1 MWCTVSCA
9 TPLRQHL
16 PSRPGSHQHAVSG
29 SPGSQAVTLRHLSTT
44 SLAKVGRWRKLMMAF
59 IVPGLLTWSL
69 GIAEVS
75 LVPGRACANTWY
87 SSDAGGMPRSEEHTS
102 ELQSLMRI
110 SYAGFCLKKNKDTNL
125 LINHRHR

>member
-29 SPGSQAVTLRHLSTT
+29 SPGSQAVALRHLSTT
-44 SLAKVGRWRKLMMAF
+44 PLAKVGRWRELMMEF

-75 LVPGRACANTWY
+75 LLPGRVCANTWH
-87 SSDAGGMPRSEEHTS
+87 SSHAGGSTAART
-102 ELQSLMRI
+102 LQTAR
-110 SYAGFCLKKNKDTNL
+110 ARFAV
-125 LINHRHR
+125 